1 MQVSN
6 VQIPTAPTPLSRGE
20 FKAPKPKQFPQ
31 PVRKYFRKAAPI
43 PSVEESARQVARK
56 LRAQRRSAPP
66 GGVKLVQ
73 NQKVTPGTLIKV
85 TA

>member
-6 VQIPTAPTPLSRGE
+6 VHIPTVPSPLSRGE
-20 FKAPKPKQFPQ
+20 FTAPKPKQFPL
-31 PVRKYFRKAAPI
+31 PVRKYFREAAPI
-43 PSVEESARQVARK
+43 PSVEQSALKVARK
-56 LRAQRRSAPP
+56 MRAQRRAGPP